1 MGNQVWTTIDFDRT
15 GFQSD
20 FARVPWS
27 SDSSAYGWIP
37 VPMLCFNGG
46 DGPTVLLTAGTHGDE
61 YEGQILLRRL
71 VQTLAETQVRGRIIM
86 LPALNRPAVLAGRR
100 TSPLDGGNLNRL
112 FPGKGDAGPSAMIAQ
127 YVTEVLFPLSDYAID
142 LHSGGSSLDYLPVA
156 FAHRGRSA
164 EQSQRLDRLLTSF
177 SAPNTLLTDGRGG
190 GGETTLYACASAH
203 GVAAMTTE
211 LGGGPGLSCEGMAI
225 GEAGLRRVLRDLG
238 IAPGLDAPP
247 QEETRHM
254 YMLPPATTIFART
267 DGLFEPKVRVGQEV
281 HAGEVAGY
289 LHGFEDLTRAPVTLH
304 FETGGIVIFRRFPV
318 LTAAGDALA
327 GLALPVD
334 S

>member
-1 MGNQVWTTIDFDRT
+1 MGQQVWTTIDFDKP

-46 DGPTVLLTAGTHGDE
+46 DGPTLLLTAGTHGDE

-71 VQTLAETQVRGRIIM
+71 VQIVAETKVCGRIII
-86 LPALNRPAVLAGRR
+86 LPALNRPAALAGRR
-100 TSPLDGGNLNRL
+100 TSPMDGGNLNRL
-112 FPGKGDAGPSAMIAQ
+112 FPGRGDAGPTAMIAH
-127 YVTEVLFPLSDYAID
+127 YVTEVLFPLADYAID

-156 FAHRGRSA
+156 FAHRGRTA
-164 EQSQRLDRLLTSF
+164 EQSARLDRLLASF
-177 SAPNTLLTDGRGG
+177 SAPHTLLTDGRGG
-190 GGETTLYACASAH
+190 GGDTTLYACAAAH

-211 LGGGPGLSCEGMAI
+211 LGGGSGLSSEGLAI
-225 GEAGLRRVLRDLG
+225 GEAGLRRVLRDL
-238 IAPGLDAPP
+238 DAPS

-254 YMLPPATTIFART
+254 RMLPPATTIFAKS

-281 HAGEVAGY
+281 CAGQIAGY
-289 LHGFEDLTRAPVTLH
+289 LHGFQDFAHAPSALH

-327 GLALPVD
+327 GLALPVA

>member
-1 MGNQVWTTIDFDRT
+1 MSNQVWTTIDFDRT

-37 VPMLCFNGG
+37 VPMFCFNGG

-71 VQTLAETQVRGRIIM
+71 VQILAETKVRGRIVM

-112 FPGKGDAGPSAMIAQ
+112 FPGKEDAGPSAMIAQ

-164 EQSQRLDRLLTSF
+164 EQSRRLDRLLASF

-211 LGGGPGLSCEGMAI
+211 LGGGAGLSCEGMAI

-238 IAPGLDAPP
+238 IAPGLDAPS
-247 QEETRHM
+247 QEETRLM
-254 YMLPPATTIFART
+254 YMLPPTTTIFART

-289 LHGFEDLTRAPVTLH
+289 LHSFEDVTRAPVALH